1 MCKKAEFAKVQ
12 VKLFLVAS
20 ILILLLF
27 LALTT
32 MSWTDLLER
41 NFVFFPTR
49 EIERNPSD
57 VGLAFED
64 VYFVTDD
71 GVMLNGWFVRVH

>member
-1 MCKKAEFAKVQ
+1 MF
-12 VKLFLVAS
+12 KLFLVAI

-41 NFVFFPTR
+41 HFVFFPTR

-71 GVMLNGWFVRVH
+71 GVTLNGCTFVRVH